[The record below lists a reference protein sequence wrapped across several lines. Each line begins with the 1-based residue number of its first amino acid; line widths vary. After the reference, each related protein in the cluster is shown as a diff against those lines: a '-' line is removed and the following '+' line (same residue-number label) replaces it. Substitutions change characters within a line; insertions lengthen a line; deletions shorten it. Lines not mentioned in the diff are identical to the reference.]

1 MIYVTADLH
10 GYLDSWK
17 RLMKKIRFTEDDT
30 MFVLGDLVDCG
41 PDPMGLVNELM
52 TYPNVFPVLG
62 NHDLRFAR
70 CVRPLPPEAN
80 TENFLSFLNDEQR
93 DELTEWVKEGGH
105 TTLAGFLALDSEERE
120 AVLDYIS
127 EMTLYEEAEADGVSF
142 VLTHSGIDGFSPDT
156 PLDDYPMEAFLNA
169 LPRPGDEYFADK
181 TVIVGHIPTYKLDE
195 SMAGKILDDGAIIY
209 IDCGASHPDD
219 GGRLGCLR
227 LDDFEEFY
235 A

>member
-10 GYLDSWK
+10 GYLEDWQ
-17 RLMKKIRFTEDDT
+17 RLMKKIRFTDDDT

-41 PDPMGLVNELM
+41 PDPMGLIGELM
-52 TYPNVFPVLG
+52 TYANVFPILG

-70 CVRPLPPEAN
+70 CVRPLPPEA
-80 TENFLSFLNDEQR
+80 TAENFMSFLNAEQQAELAAWVR
-93 DELTEWVKEGGH
+93 DGGQS
-105 TTLAGFLALDSEERE
+105 TLSGYLSLDAEERE

-127 EMTLYEEAEADGVSF
+127 EMTLFEETEADGVTF
-142 VLTHSGIDGFSPDT
+142 VLTHSGIDGFQPDRA
-156 PLDDYPMEAFLNA
+156 LDDYPLDAFLNA
-169 LPRPGDEYFADK
+169 APRPGDEYFEDK
-181 TVIVGHIPTYKLDE
+181 TVIVGHVPTYKLNGD
-195 SMAGKILDDGAIIY
+195 MAGKILDDGAVIY
-209 IDCGASHPDD
+209 IDCGVSHPNE